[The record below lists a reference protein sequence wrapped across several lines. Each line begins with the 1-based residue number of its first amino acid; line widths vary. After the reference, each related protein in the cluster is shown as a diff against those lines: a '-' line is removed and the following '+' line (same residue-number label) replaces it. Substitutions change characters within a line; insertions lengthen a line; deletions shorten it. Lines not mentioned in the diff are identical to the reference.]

1 MRDIGFNL
9 RPMYREGWT
18 RQVLVVEDE
27 PFVRGLV
34 VRVLEEAG
42 FTALPAGSAA
52 EALAVVSNHDPDAA
66 ILDIELGAGP
76 SGLDLAA
83 ALIEHMPHLAIV
95 FLSQAAAPDL
105 APRGPRPRE
114 RAAYL
119 IKRSLSDPQE
129 LIRALE
135 LVLTDGDPQRAFRD
149 DRSVRTPLSELSSS
163 QLDTMRLIAEGFSN
177 EEIARQRG
185 TSVRAVE
192 AMVSRIF
199 AVLGLS
205 GDSRIS
211 PRVAATRIYAEHVG
225 LPSTHRAD

>member
-1 MRDIGFNL
+1 MD
-9 RPMYREGWT
+9 REGWT

-34 VRVLEEAG
+34 VRVIEEAG
-42 FTALPAGSAA
+42 FAALPAGSTA
-52 EALAVVSNHDPDAA
+52 EALALVDEQDPDAA
-66 ILDIELGAGP
+66 ILDIELGIGP

-83 ALIEHMPHLAIV
+83 ALIERMPHLAIV
-95 FLSQAAAPDL
+95 FLTQTAAPDL
-105 APRGPRPRE
+105 AQRGPRPPE

-129 LIRALE
+129 LINALE
-135 LVLTDGDPQRAFRD
+135 FVLTDGDPRRAFRD
-149 DRSVRTPLSELSSS
+149 DRAVRTPLSQLSPS
-163 QLDTMRLIAEGFSN
+163 QLDTLRLIADGFSN

-199 AVLGLS
+199 AILELS
-205 GDSRIS
+205 GDSRIN
-211 PRVAATRIYAEHVG
+211 PRVGATRIYAEHVG